1 MEMIARPRLEM
12 MSPRCRVSMM
22 KLVYRSVSIF
32 FMVVHPFVH
41 AMSDCALFA
50 SQFAPGQFK
59 KDIFESWYTH
69 LQVGKRDTVSISIG
83 KQGDKRGLH
92 CVGIDDVA
100 LVGLTHSGDAFK
112 FFDVTLCCPAIQPT
126 SKGCLRAQP
135 ANQPG

>member
-1 MEMIARPRLEM
+1 MMARPRLEM

-41 AMSDCALFA
+41 AMSGCALFA

-59 KDIFESWYTH
+59 KHIFESRCAH
-69 LQVGKRDTVSISIG
+69 LQVGERDTFCTGIG
-83 KQGDKRGLH
+83 QQGNKRGLH

-100 LVGLTHSGDAFK
+100 LFGLTHSGDAIK
-112 FFDVTLCCPAIQPT
+112 SFDIAACWP
-126 SKGCLRAQP
+126 
-135 ANQPG
+135 